1 MAMMSYALVD
11 RWARMS
17 MPVLLTGIMVASNN
31 LPVLP
36 VIGVPGAP
44 NIALMAVF
52 FWRMQDARTMPYGA
66 VFTLGF
72 LSDALSGAPLG
83 LTALGLLAAA
93 GLTALIHRPLS
104 LIPTGFWYLGFL
116 LALFVAEMSSWA
128 AASLFYGQPVAT
140 DALVVRAAMSILL
153 YLPLA
158 LIFAF
163 LHGRVVLPED
173 ERPRPGRRGPT
184 KTYKPRTME
193 AGRARERRRDKA

>member
-1 MAMMSYALVD
+1 MAVLSYALVD

-17 MPVLLTGIMVASNN
+17 MPVLITGILVASNN

-36 VIGVPGAP
+36 AIGVPAAP

-83 LTALGLLAAA
+83 LTSLGLLAAA
-93 GLTALIHRPLS
+93 GAVALTHKLLA

-116 LALFVAEMSSWA
+116 LALFVAEITSWT
-128 AASLFYGQPVAT
+128 AASLFYGQVVAG
-140 DALVVRAAMSILL
+140 DALMVRMAMSVLL

-158 LIFAF
+158 FVFAF
-163 LHGRVVLPED
+163 LYTRIVLPED
-173 ERPRPGRRGPT
+173 ERPRPARRGPT
-184 KTYKPRTME
+184 KTFKPRTME